1 VHRVLQEVEQAQ
13 LLRGAAGMMMKSTL
27 AILLSSQRFALRE
40 LLLENLRQNADHLST
55 SACCAVQGIQEPY
68 QGSGN

>member
-1 VHRVLQEVEQAQ
+1 VLQVVALGQYSVG
-13 LLRGAAGMMMKSTL
+13 RVVMKSTST
-27 AILLSSQRFALRE
+27 ILLSSQRFALRE

-55 SACCAVQGIQEPY
+55 LACCAVQGIQELY

>member
-1 VHRVLQEVEQAQ
+1 VLGQ
-13 LLRGAAGMMMKSTL
+13 LLQVVVVQRGLMESTL
-27 AILLSSQRFALRE
+27 AILLVSQRFALRE

>member
-1 VHRVLQEVEQAQ
+1 VLQVVVPGQYSVGQ
-13 LLRGAAGMMMKSTL
+13 VVVMKSTS

-55 SACCAVQGIQEPY
+55 SACYAVQGIQEPY

>member
-1 VHRVLQEVEQAQ
+1 VLGQ
-13 LLRGAAGMMMKSTL
+13 LLQVVVVQRGLMESTL
-27 AILLSSQRFALRE
+27 AILLVSQRFALRE

-55 SACCAVQGIQEPY
+55 STCCAVQGIQEPY